1 MFEKFV
7 LKNGLKLVY
16 EKIPHVKSVSIGI
29 WVGTGSRNEDSQNN
43 GISHFIEH
51 MLFKGTQKRTAKE
64 IAESIDS
71 LGGQLNAF
79 TGKEATCFY
88 ARTLDSHLD
97 TAVEVLT
104 DMVFNSK
111 FSEKDIKLEKRV
123 VLEEIGMYED
133 SPEDLVHDLLSST
146 IWQDN
151 ALGYPILGTHE
162 SVKNINRNSIVEYMA
177 RNYVASNAVI
187 SVAGNFDTN
196 HLINLVENYF
206 GGWNSGSNQVSF
218 EKAKFLPNI
227 KVKEKETEQ
236 VHLCLGLN
244 ALEHGDERL
253 YASIVINNIF
263 GGGMSSRLFQKIR
276 ENKGLVYSIYSYPTS
291 YKEAGLFTIYAG
303 MNPANLKEVLK
314 LIINEIN
321 ILCKKGLSDEEI
333 AKSKEQL
340 KGNYI
345 LGLESTSSR
354 MNSIGKSELIL
365 GKIYTPEEIL
375 KKVDNVSKEMVDQV
389 IEMVFNK
396 KDISASVVGNIN
408 NDIDLASL
416 VKLA

>member
-1 MFEKFV
+1 MYEKFV
-7 LKNGLKLVY
+7 LKNGLRLVY
-16 EKIPHVKSVSIGI
+16 EKIPHVKSVSIGV

-51 MLFKGTQKRTAKE
+51 MLFKGTQNRTAKE

-79 TGKEATCFY
+79 TGKESTCFY

-97 TAVEVLT
+97 TAVEVLA

-162 SVKNINRNSIVEYMA
+162 SVKNINRNSIVEYMSK
-177 RNYVASNAVI
+177 NYVASNAVI

-206 GGWNSGSNQVSF
+206 GSWNSGSNQVSY

-227 KVKEKETEQ
+227 KIKEKETEQ

-291 YKEAGLFTIYAG
+291 YKEAGLFSIYAG

-321 ILCKKGLSDEEI
+321 ILCKKGLSNEEI

-375 KKVDNVSKEMVDQV
+375 NRVDNVSKEMVDQV

-396 KDISASVVGNIN
+396 KDISVSVVGNIN
-408 NDIDLASL
+408 KDTDLASL